1 MVEAMNGSPRFP
13 WLRAYTD
20 AAISSW
26 LALRGA
32 LSPSGG
38 RCVAALQAASSREI
52 RAGLQ
57 ATSMLET
64 SLGGVSALLG
74 DLQASGVAVESGS
87 RAQLLSSAL
96 LEGRLQQQLV
106 VSLWLP
112 LLSPHGDALLAA
124 LGPAFSFRF
133 APTPPASEF
142 GGAWCFDWRPDDTHP
157 ALRKWLRHRATLD
170 SRFAEGATGAA
181 LCPVDGGLAN
191 PTLTP
196 TPTPTPTLTLA
207 RCGPLPRR
215 WRRIRARGDA
225 SRAAARRRSRGDE
238 IGLARLE
245 RVTLDRG
252 RRGAARAA
260 AARAARAAAAAAA
273 ARAAGAHRALR
284 DRRRR
289 RREAT
294 GPRR

>member
-1 MVEAMNGSPRFP
+1 MNGSPRFP

-20 AAISSW
+20 VATSSW

-112 LLSPHGDALLAA
+112 LMSPYGDALLAA
-124 LGPAFSFRF
+124 LGPAFAFRF
-133 APTPPASEF
+133 APTPRGSDF

-170 SRFAEGATGAA
+170 SRFAEGATGAR
-181 LCPVDGGLAN
+181 PSGLW
-191 PTLTP
+191 T
-196 TPTPTPTLTLA
+196 
-207 RCGPLPRR
+207 
-215 WRRIRARGDA
+215 
-225 SRAAARRRSRGDE
+225 AA
-238 IGLARLE
+238 
-245 RVTLDRG
+245 
-252 RRGAARAA
+252 
-260 AARAARAAAAAAA
+260 
-273 ARAAGAHRALR
+273 
-284 DRRRR
+284 
-289 RREAT
+289 
-294 GPRR
+294 

>member
-1 MVEAMNGSPRFP
+1 MNGSPRFP
-13 WLRAYTD
+13 WLRAYTG
-20 AAISSW
+20 AATSSW

-38 RCVAALQAASSREI
+38 RRVAALQAASSREI

-112 LLSPHGDALLAA
+112 LVSPYGDALLAA
-124 LGPAFSFRF
+124 LGPAFAFRF
-133 APTPPASEF
+133 APTPRGSDF

-157 ALRKWLRHRATLD
+157 ALRTWLRHRATLD
-170 SRFAEGATGAA
+170 SRFAEGATGARPSA
-181 LCPVDGGLAN
+181 LW
-191 PTLTP
+191 T
-196 TPTPTPTLTLA
+196 
-207 RCGPLPRR
+207 
-215 WRRIRARGDA
+215 
-225 SRAAARRRSRGDE
+225 AA
-238 IGLARLE
+238 
-245 RVTLDRG
+245 
-252 RRGAARAA
+252 
-260 AARAARAAAAAAA
+260 
-273 ARAAGAHRALR
+273 
-284 DRRRR
+284 
-289 RREAT
+289 
-294 GPRR
+294 